1 MNIISYKENVQFLE
15 DEKRKADIAE
25 LQKNVTGMRK
35 SIKIISEIL
44 YSISKRAAADAEKYA
59 VALSKLEGK

>member
-1 MNIISYKENVQFLE
+1 MNITSYKENVQFLE

-44 YSISKRAAADAEKYA
+44 YSISIFSTTPRTGIFMSSAM
-59 VALSKLEGK
+59 